1 MADAQQKENHPKK
14 APNFTVFKILFI
26 QYSLLNVKLKILA
39 TASPG
44 AAPCPP

>member
-1 MADAQQKENHPKK
+1 MADAQQKEKRPNKTS
-14 APNFTVFKILFI
+14 NFTVFI
-26 QYSLLNVKLKILA
+26 QYSLPNVKLKILA